1 MVTSPVDE
9 FTTAC
14 TLGAGHI
21 GRAPGEARTQHRG
34 EHPNP
39 AAPAG
44 YTVITWLAGDRR
56 AFTGDWPGYCDTT
69 PGCTLHARHH
79 GRCAP

>member
-1 MVTSPVDE
+1 MTCPWRIHWGMVTSPVDE

-34 EHPNP
+34 
-39 AAPAG
+39 
-44 YTVITWLAGDRR
+44 
-56 AFTGDWPGYCDTT
+56 
-69 PGCTLHARHH
+69 
-79 GRCAP
+79 